1 MTKLTITEREA
12 IKEYIAARGIHSLY
26 HFTRV
31 ENLESILQHG
41 LLSVAELQRQ
51 GIRHFYNDSARMDKC
66 PDANCLS
73 ISFPNYRVFCRKR
86 KEKVNAIWVVIELDA
101 KILYELDCAF
111 CRTNA
116 ARSDIAAL
124 SLDERR
130 GVGALERMYDE
141 IEHMRGNIPQSY
153 PTDPQAEVLA
163 LENIPPKYIKG
174 VYVNNGF
181 VQYYVEELHRFVDCR
196 VKGEFFGPR
205 CDWEAWRQAA

>member
-31 ENLESILQHG
+31 ENLESILQRG

-51 GIRHFYNDSARMDKC
+51 GILHYYNDSARMDKC
-66 PDANCLS
+66 LEANCLS
-73 ISFPNYRVFCRKR
+73 ISFPNYKMFFKMRQ
-86 KEKVNAIWVVIELDA
+86 EKATDRWLVLELDA

-116 ARSDIAAL
+116 ARRDIAAL

-130 GVGALERMYDE
+130 GVDALEHMYDE
-141 IEHMRGNIPQSY
+141 TEHMRAAIPQNY

-163 LENIPPKYIKG
+163 LDKIPPEYIRC
-174 VYVNNGF
+174 VYVNNESLQINIEGTNKNI
-181 VQYYVEELHRFVDCR
+181 DCR
-196 VKGEFFGPR
+196 VDGEFFGPR
-205 CDWEAWRQAA
+205 CDYEAWRRAA